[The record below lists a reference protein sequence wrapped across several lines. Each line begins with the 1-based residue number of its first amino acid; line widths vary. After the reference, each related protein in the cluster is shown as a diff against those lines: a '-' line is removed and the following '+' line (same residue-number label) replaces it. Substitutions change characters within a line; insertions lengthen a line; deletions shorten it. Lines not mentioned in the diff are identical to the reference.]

1 MLSRAVSLVCLGGAI
16 VLAPALAD
24 AAGRPSKA
32 ARLIGIAANHAAMA
46 DHPVMDLPPGLRRQV
61 LCTALNVYHEARG
74 STRRDQISVALVTR
88 NRALHEERSYCSVV
102 WERAQFSWTRYR
114 VRRLIP
120 RDDVAWDRA
129 LTRAMAVV
137 ANPSPTDI
145 TRGARH
151 FYNPRLV
158 RPRWARPGKVVAAR
172 RIGQHRY
179 VRLRDPR
186 WYK

>member
-1 MLSRAVSLVCLGGAI
+1 MLSRAIFLASLAGAI
-16 VLAPALAD
+16 VLAPSSVD

-32 ARLIGIAANHAAMA
+32 AHLIGIAATHAAEA

-74 STRRDQISVALVTR
+74 STRRDQIGVALVTR
-88 NRALHEERSYCSVV
+88 NRALHEQRSYCSVV
-102 WERAQFSWTRYR
+102 WEHAQFSWTRYK

-120 RDDVAWDRA
+120 RDDAAWSRA

-137 ANPSPTDI
+137 ADPSPMDM
-145 TRGARH
+145 TRGARR
-151 FYNPRLV
+151 FYNPRMV
-158 RPRWARPGKVVAAR
+158 RPRWARPSKVVTAR

-179 VRLRDPR
+179 VRLRDAR